1 MPDRSLNRYPFY
13 CPRFWHGMR
22 PTAWWNLLKQGHFQ
36 ISPSRWP
43 MAVII
48 STATVFNMTFTWIQG
63 VLFRRKLREAELHGP
78 PVFIIGH
85 WRSGTTLLHELMVRD
100 ERFSSPTTYQCFAP
114 SHFLLTQWFF
124 RTFLRWL
131 LPGKRP
137 MDNMDTGWDRPQEDE
152 FALVNLGLPSPYRR
166 IAFPN
171 QGRVDMAYLDLDDIG
186 DQERQVWLDTLKDFL
201 HRVSISTTRPLVIKS
216 PTHTGRIGHLAK
228 AFPHAKFIHITRDPR
243 ALFPSTCRL
252 WRSLDAV
259 QGLQAVSADAHHDDA
274 ASESIDEY
282 VLACL
287 EQMYAAFHAHRD
299 EVATHHIVDIRYED
313 LVADP
318 IATLQT
324 IYESLRLADFE
335 TVREELQTWAD
346 TEHQAYQT
354 NSHRLSAEEEQ
365 ILLARWGEYFQRYG
379 Y

>member
-1 MPDRSLNRYPFY
+1 MPDSSMNRYPFY

-22 PTAWWNLLKQGHFQ
+22 PKTWWNLLKKGQFS
-36 ISPSRWP
+36 ISPSRLP
-43 MAVII
+43 MAAII
-48 STATVFNMTFTWIQG
+48 STAVFFNTALTWAQN
-63 VLFRRKLREAELHGP
+63 VLFRRRLREAQLHGP

-100 ERFSSPTTYQCFAP
+100 ERFSSPSTYQCFAP

-124 RTFLRWL
+124 RTFLGWL

-137 MDNMDTGWDRPQEDE
+137 MDNMDAGWDRPQEDE

-171 QGRVDMAYLDLDDIG
+171 QGSVDMEYLDLDNITDE
-186 DQERQVWLDTLKDFL
+186 QRQHWLNTLKDFL
-201 HRVSISTTRPLVIKS
+201 LRVSVATTRPLVIKS
-216 PTHTGRIGHLAK
+216 PTHTGRVGHLAK

-259 QGLQAVSADAHHDDA
+259 QGLQAISATANEKDYQA
-274 ASESIDEY
+274 EPIEEY
-282 VLACL
+282 VLTCL
-287 EQMYAAFHAHRD
+287 ERMYESFHANR
-299 EVATHHIVDIRYED
+299 EQIAEHHIIDIKYED
-313 LVADP
+313 LIADP
-318 IATLQT
+318 IATLEN
-324 IYESLRLADFE
+324 IYDSLRLADFE
-335 TVREELQTWAD
+335 TVRDEIQTWAD
-346 TEHQAYQT
+346 TEHQSYQT
-354 NSHRLSAEEEQ
+354 NSHQLSDRDEE
-365 ILLARWGEYFQRYG
+365 LLLKRWKEYFTRYE